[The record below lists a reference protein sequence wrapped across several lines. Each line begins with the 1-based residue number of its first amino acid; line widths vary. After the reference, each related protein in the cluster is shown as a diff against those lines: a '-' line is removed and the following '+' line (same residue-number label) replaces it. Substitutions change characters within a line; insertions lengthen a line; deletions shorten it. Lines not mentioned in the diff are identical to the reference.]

1 MVSHDPFDIGSEKLR
16 SLDTG
21 LIAGDDVNCDEAEM
35 IGPQIQQSLDNLSK
49 NNATAKRSLKA
60 VTLASLKPSVK
71 INDEKIVV
79 DPLVLFSR
87 LIILMHRYGDISCFF
102 DYELSHVPTSLFD
115 GFPMGKSNKLS
126 LAKGLD
132 KLLAKSNEE
141 VIEVPQEAED
151 DIDED
156 DIDSVDEF
164 DDITDISNSATASV
178 TTRYV
183 IDGDYFLRRDVWAKN
198 ITFR

>member
-1 MVSHDPFDIGSEKLR
+1 M
-16 SLDTG
+16 
-21 LIAGDDVNCDEAEM
+21 NCDEAEM
-35 IGPQIQQSLDNLSK
+35 IGSQIQQSLDNLSW
-49 NNATAKRSLKA
+49 NNATVKRSLKA

-102 DYELSHVPTSLFD
+102 DYELSPVPTSLFD
-115 GFPMGKSNKLS
+115 GYLMRKPNNSS

-141 VIEVPQEAED
+141 LIEVPQEVED
-151 DIDED
+151 DTDED
-156 DIDSVDEF
+156 DIDSTDEC
-164 DDITDISNSATASV
+164 DDITDISSSATASV
-178 TTRYV
+178 TTKYV
-183 IDGDYFLRRDVWAKN
+183 IDRGYL
-198 ITFR
+198 